1 MQVDSAAAQAIHPNN
16 VKRVIRALEYF
27 HQTGERISEHNE
39 EEAAKTSPYNYI
51 YFVLNNDRAVLY
63 DRIDKRVDAMFD
75 AGLVEEVTALR
86 DKGYSRNLVS
96 MQGIGYKE
104 FVPYFNGDCTLDEAV
119 TQLKTNTRRFAKR
132 QLTWFR
138 RQIEGLWIDMS
149 RTDGAGALAQTMT
162 YLKERGVLQT
172 NNNS

>member
-1 MQVDSAAAQAIHPNN
+1 ME
-16 VKRVIRALEYF
+16 REALYA
-27 HQTGERISEHNE
+27 RIEQ
-39 EEAAKTSPYNYI
+39 
-51 YFVLNNDRAVLY
+51 
-63 DRIDKRVDAMFD
+63 RIDLMMQQ
-75 AGLVEEVTALR
+75 GLLAEVKGLLDR
-86 DKGYSRNLVS
+86 GYSPKLVS

-138 RQIEGLWIDMS
+138 RQIEGRWIDMG
-149 RTDGAGALAQTMT
+149 RTDVAGALAQTMT

>member
-1 MQVDSAAAQAIHPNN
+1 MMQQGLLAE
-16 VKRVIRALEYF
+16 VKGL
-27 HQTGERISEHNE
+27 
-39 EEAAKTSPYNYI
+39 
-51 YFVLNNDRAVLY
+51 LDR
-63 DRIDKRVDAMFD
+63 
-75 AGLVEEVTALR
+75 
-86 DKGYSRNLVS
+86 GYSPKLVS